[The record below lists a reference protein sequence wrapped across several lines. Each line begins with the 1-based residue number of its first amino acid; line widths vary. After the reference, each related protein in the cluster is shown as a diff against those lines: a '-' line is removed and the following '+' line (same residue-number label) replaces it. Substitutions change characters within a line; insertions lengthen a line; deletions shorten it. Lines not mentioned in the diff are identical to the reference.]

1 MSSPDFTELAR
12 ALRDRLEVIADHSHR
27 DRDQA
32 GHLQRLIEVSERLDA
47 LIAGLPGSELD
58 PQFRHYLERRSYEK
72 ALAWIEEEKLKTE
85 VQK

>member
-1 MSSPDFTELAR
+1 M

-32 GHLQRLIEVSERLDA
+32 GHLKRLIEVSERLDA

-58 PQFRHYLERRSYEK
+58 PQFRHYLDRRSYEK
-72 ALAWIEEEKLKTE
+72 ALAWIKEEKLKTE